1 MRKELGMSI
10 EGQYSY
16 DGAGVRLRRIFGG
29 QNIARYTDPFLLLDN
44 FGSKDPKD
52 YEKGFPWHPHRG
64 IETVTYVLEGKVKHR
79 DSTGVSGT
87 IESGELQWMTA
98 GSGIFH
104 EEMPQVEKEG
114 NSGLQ
119 LWVNLPRE
127 YKMSKPKYRN
137 LKDKNMPLVKDSYN
151 NRIKVI
157 AGRRA
162 DAVGP
167 ISDLTIPISYFV
179 VEMGKNSTFSQE
191 IAEGH
196 TAIAYVLDGRLIVDK
211 DTSISEGSAAIYK
224 RGGDSATVSTGAE
237 KARFMLISGKPL
249 NEPIAWYGPIV
260 MNYKQELVKAYEEL
274 ESGKFI
280 KETGNVEDL

>member
-1 MRKELGMSI
+1 MRKGIDIII

-29 QNIARYTDPFLLLDN
+29 QNIARLTDPFLLLDN

-64 IETVTYVLEGKVKHR
+64 IETVTYILDGKVKHR

-87 IESGELQWMTA
+87 IGKGELQWMTA

-119 LWVNLPRE
+119 LWVNLPKE
-127 YKMSKPKYRN
+127 AKMRNPVYRN
-137 LKDKNMPLVKDSYN
+137 LKDKNMPSVEDGYG

-167 ISDLTIPISYFV
+167 ISDLSIPIGYFV
-179 VEMGKNSTFSQE
+179 VDMKRNSVFSQKLE
-191 IAEGH
+191 EGH
-196 TAIAYVLDGRLIVDK
+196 TAIAYVLEGRINVEK
-211 DTSISEGSAAIYK
+211 GAEVKEGSAAIYK
-224 RGGDSATVSTGAE
+224 RDGDEVAISTDNENA
-237 KARFMLISGKPL
+237 KVMLISGRPL

-274 ESGKFI
+274 QNGDFI
-280 KETGNVEDL
+280 KEQGSVEDL